1 MDLFFHPSSIAVVG
15 ASTRKGG
22 YHLVRNLLYGYEGTV
37 YPVNPRYDSLEGL
50 PCFPSL
56 DAIPDPVDLA
66 IVLVPAPAVPAVLE
80 ACARKGVKR
89 VMIES
94 AGFAEVGETGRAIQ
108 DHCLR
113 IARESGIRIWGP
125 NCMGLV
131 DIPGK
136 RFFTFMLPD
145 VYEKGTIPGRIS
157 LIVQSG
163 MLSAA
168 FVADL
173 MNGRGI
179 GIGKVCSIG
188 NKADVDECDLLRYL
202 LEDRETD
209 AVALYLESIPRGR
222 LFAEITRSAIK
233 PVVVLKGG
241 KSTAGARAAM
251 SHTSSLSGNS
261 RLLEGV
267 FQSSGI
273 VPARDFHQ
281 MIDLARALSING
293 DLGPECRTAILTF
306 SGGAGIVSCDLME
319 KSGLKVAQLSKVT
332 REALADLFPEWMP
345 AANPV
350 DLYPAMELHGRLD
363 TYDRAISIVL
373 KDPNVDVLL
382 IHYVSGLDAKS
393 LDLPSLKKRA
403 DENGKRLIF
412 WNLGLREPALA
423 FQLQTQANRM
433 QSHLELSRTVE
444 CLAAAARYGKKGP
457 RKGPT
462 EVKHPAFPV
471 PNLGQFGRGELIWDE
486 HESKR
491 LLVRWG
497 IPAVEERIVEDLSLL
512 DRMVPEMGFPLVLK
526 GLLPGEV
533 HKTESGLIHVGLRDM
548 GEARRI
554 CEALSR
560 KMKGR
565 GRILLQRQVRTDFE
579 LIAGYLKD
587 AEFGPCV
594 MFGLGGVTAELEPD
608 VVFSLAPL
616 SKEEAMELMD
626 RIRGKRLLKGFRGM
640 APVDADLMA
649 GFLVKLGNLGSVYPE
664 IGQIDVNPVA
674 VVEGVPVA
682 VDANVIVETL
692 ESPGGKYS

>member
-1 MDLFFHPSSIAVVG
+1 MDLFFHPSSIAVIG

-22 YHLVRNLLYGYEGTV
+22 YNLIRNLLSGYEGAV
-37 YPVNPRYDSLEGL
+37 YPVNPRYDSIEGL
-50 PCFPSL
+50 PCFSRL
-56 DAIPDPVDLA
+56 EAIPDPVDLA
-66 IVLVPAPAVPAVLE
+66 IILVPAPAVPAVLE
-80 ACARKGVKR
+80 ACARKGIKR
-89 VMIES
+89 TMIES
-94 AGFAEVGETGRAIQ
+94 AGFAEVGEAGRAIQ
-108 DHCLR
+108 ARCLR
-113 IARESGIRIWGP
+113 VARESGIRIWGP

-145 VYEKGTIPGRIS
+145 VYEKGIIPGRIS

-202 LEDRETD
+202 LEDGETD
-209 AVALYLESIPRGR
+209 AIGLYLESIPRGR
-222 LFAEITRSAIK
+222 LFAEIARSATK

-267 FQSSGI
+267 LESSGI
-273 VPARDFHQ
+273 VRAHDFHQ
-281 MIDLARALSING
+281 MIDLARALSVNA

-319 KSGLKVAQLSKVT
+319 DSGLRVAKLSDAT
-332 REALADLFPEWMP
+332 RDALAELFPVWMP
-345 AANPV
+345 PANPV
-350 DLYPAMELHGRLD
+350 DLYPAMELHGRID

-382 IHYVSGLDAKS
+382 IHYVSGLDTKS
-393 LDLPSLKKRA
+393 LDLTDLKKRA
-403 DENGKRLIF
+403 DKSGKRLVF
-412 WNLGLREPALA
+412 WNLGLREPTLA
-423 FQLQTQANRM
+423 FQLQAQANGM
-433 QSHLELSRTVE
+433 ESHLELSRTVE
-444 CLAAAARYGKKGP
+444 CLAVAAGHEERRHPKRPA
-457 RKGPT
+457 
-462 EVKHPAFPV
+462 EVKRPAYPV
-471 PNLGQFGRGELIWDE
+471 PDLGQFGRGETVWDE
-486 HESKR
+486 HESKK

-497 IPAVEERIVEDLSLL
+497 IPAVEEMIVEDLSLL
-512 DRMVPEMGFPLVLK
+512 DRMASEMGFPLVLK
-526 GLLPGEV
+526 GLLPGEL
-533 HKTESGLIHVGLRDM
+533 HKTESGLIHVGLADM
-548 GEARRI
+548 GEARRVY
-554 CEALSR
+554 ETLSR
-560 KMKGR
+560 KMKGG
-565 GRILLQRQVRTDFE
+565 GRILLQRQVRIDFE

-587 AEFGPCV
+587 VDFGPCV

-608 VVFSLAPL
+608 VAFSLAPL
-616 SKEEAMELMD
+616 SRDEALELMD
-626 RIRGKRLLKGFRGM
+626 KIRGKRILKGFRGM
-640 APVDADLMA
+640 APLEAGLMA
-649 GFLVKLGNLGSVYPE
+649 ELLVELGNLGFAYPE
-664 IGQIDVNPVA
+664 IGQIDINPVA

-682 VDANVIVETL
+682 VDATVILETSD
-692 ESPGGKYS
+692 EGPG